1 MNLRNLKPM
10 VEAILMAADSPVS
23 IDRLIKLL
31 DDENSNLPTKKEVCK
46 IVEDLREDYSGHGV
60 ELIEVASGYRFRA
73 RADYGDRIVRLWE
86 ERRPRYSRA
95 LLETLAII
103 AYRQPITRGEIEH
116 IRGVAVST
124 SIMRSLLE
132 REWVRVVGH
141 RDVPGHPGLYATTK
155 QFLDY
160 FGMKSLEEMP
170 TLAQLNDVDDINAD
184 LFADLGTND
193 EKPAAPGLVEAK
205 AVDGATVEIKSI
217 TAAHPGGEVETSED
231 DGREEE
237 EEAVVDEVEPSAA
250 AR

>member
-1 MNLRNLKPM
+1 MNLRTLKPM

-23 IDRLIKLL
+23 IERLIKLL
-31 DDENSNLPTKKEVCK
+31 DDENSNLPTKEEVCK
-46 IVEDLREDYSGHGV
+46 IIEGLREDYSGHGV

-73 RADYGDRIVRLWE
+73 RADYGDRIVRLRE

-124 SIMRSLLE
+124 NIMRSLLE

-170 TLAQLNDVDDINAD
+170 TLAQLKDVDDFNAGDTVISVAALGLALNLPSSMIAQLANIGGGLVCEHMGVVPVNKDD
-184 LFADLGTND
+184 LFL
-193 EKPAAPGLVEAK
+193 EAK
-205 AVDGATVEIKSI
+205 KYNL
-217 TAAHPGGEVETSED
+217 
-231 DGREEE
+231 
-237 EEAVVDEVEPSAA
+237 
-250 AR
+250 

>member
-46 IVEDLREDYSGHGV
+46 IVEDLREDYSAHGV

-116 IRGVAVST
+116 ICV
-124 SIMRSLLE
+124 LE
-132 REWVRVVGH
+132 RCWNDILGEKSHYIVERNRGFAMEEE
-141 RDVPGHPGLYATTK
+141 RSREDVEPRNLRTCP
-155 QFLDY
+155 
-160 FGMKSLEEMP
+160 
-170 TLAQLNDVDDINAD
+170 NAD
-184 LFADLGTND
+184 GCNQ
-193 EKPAAPGLVEAK
+193 
-205 AVDGATVEIKSI
+205 
-217 TAAHPGGEVETSED
+217 
-231 DGREEE
+231 
-237 EEAVVDEVEPSAA
+237 
-250 AR
+250 

>member
-1 MNLRNLKPM
+1 MNLRKLKPM

-23 IDRLIKLL
+23 IERLIKLL
-31 DDENSNLPTKKEVCK
+31 DDENSNLPTKEEVCK
-46 IVEDLREDYSGHGV
+46 IIEGLREDYSGHGV

-73 RADYGDRIVRLWE
+73 RADYGDRIVRLRE

-160 FGMKSLEEMP
+160 FGMRSLEEMP
-170 TLAQLNDVDDINAD
+170 TLAQLKDVDDFNAD

-193 EKPAAPGLVEAK
+193 TKPAGSGLVEAQ
-205 AVDGATVEIKSI
+205 AVDGATVEIKNI
-217 TAAHPGGEVETSED
+217 TTAHSGGEVETDEHG
-231 DGREEE
+231 GREEE
-237 EEAVVDEVEPSAA
+237 AAVDEVEPSAA